1 MIRRPPRS
9 TLFPYTTLFRSATLT
24 LPASPCDASRSV
36 RKLIIQVPCFNEEA
50 YLAATLA
57 DLPKRVPGFDV
68 VETLV
73 IDDGSTDR
81 TAQVAR
87 EAGATYLLH
96 FPVNLGLARAFSA
109 GLDAA
114 LKLGADVIVNTD
126 ADNQYRGADIG
137 ALVHPIVAG
146 QAEMVVGDR
155 APHLIQHFGPFKRL
169 LQVFG
174 SWVVRQ
180 LSGTTVPDAASGFRA
195 FSRNAAL
202 QMNVFTK
209 FTYTLET
216 IIQAGKKRI
225 PIAHVPI
232 VTNPEA
238 RPSRLFGRLSTYLKH
253 SMATLVRIY
262 ALYEPLKIFLFLGG
276 GSAGVG
282 LVIAARFLLFY
293 AVGKGAGHI
302 QSLIFAAVLVII
314 GVQTMLIGL
323 VADLIGANRSLLED
337 SLIRVR
343 ELELRLGD
351 SPDVVRFAEERPVEP
366 PRAERRGVR

>member
-1 MIRRPPRS
+1 
-9 TLFPYTTLFRSATLT
+9 
-24 LPASPCDASRSV
+24 V
-36 RKLIIQVPCFNEEA
+36 RKLIIQIPCFNEEA

-57 DLPKRVPGFDV
+57 DLPQRVPGFDV
-68 VETLV
+68 VETLI

-81 TAQVAR
+81 TAEVAR
-87 EAGATYLLH
+87 QSGATYLLH

-126 ADNQYRGADIG
+126 ADNQYQGADIL
-137 ALVHPIVAG
+137 ALVKPILAG
-146 QAEMVVGDR
+146 QAEMVIGDR
-155 APHLIQHFGPFKRL
+155 APHLVGHFGPLKRL
-169 LQVFG
+169 LQFVG

-195 FSRNAAL
+195 FSRRAAL
-202 QMNVFTK
+202 RLNVFTK

-216 IIQAGKKRI
+216 IIQAGKKHI

-232 VTNPEA
+232 TANREV
-238 RPSRLFGRLSTYLKH
+238 RPSRLFGRLSTYVKH

-262 ALYEPLKIFLFLGG
+262 ALYEPLKVFLAVGG
-276 GSAGVG
+276 ASAGTGV
-282 LVIAARFLLFY
+282 VIGIRFVVLYLAGF
-293 AVGKGAGHI
+293 GAGHI
-302 QSLIFAAVLVII
+302 QSLILAAVLVIV

-337 SLIRVR
+337 ALFRVR
-343 ELELRLGD
+343 ELELRFGNP
-351 SPDVVRFAEERPVEP
+351 PDVVHLAEERVASGG
-366 PRAERRGVR
+366 PRGARRGVR